1 MTSADD
7 DQMSEIDLDAYVDD
21 QLPAGRR
28 VEVEGHLARHPA
40 LASRVM
46 ADLRAR
52 DELRL
57 AFANVPTPT
66 AGSLAGARRL
76 QRAAW
81 LDTRFSGFRRAAA
94 VLLLIGAGWVANEQ
108 LDNLLVS
115 KVSASTQP
123 PTFVSEAVMA
133 HRTALLR
140 GEMRS
145 QIEAPDY
152 DPDEVRSATAI
163 MMPRL
168 PSGWK
173 ALDVQVFP
181 STYGPSVQMTLATEP
196 FGVLSLYASRPGDR
210 RTEPAAIA
218 QTDGATAAFWRK
230 GEVGYVLVANPGV
243 DAGGLVEVAGDLARR
258 RK

>member
-1 MTSADD
+1 MTNADD

-21 QLPAGRR
+21 QLTAGRR
-28 VEVEGHLARHPA
+28 VEVEGHLAGHPA
-40 LASRVM
+40 LAGRVM

-57 AFANVPTPT
+57 AFANVPPPT
-66 AGSLAGARRL
+66 LGSLSAARRL
-76 QRAAW
+76 QRAVW
-81 LDTRFSGFRRAAA
+81 FDTRLSGFRRVAV
-94 VLLLIGAGWVANEQ
+94 VLLLVGAGWVANEQ
-108 LDNLLVS
+108 LDSLLVG
-115 KVSASTQP
+115 KVAASTQP

-163 MMPRL
+163 VMPRL

-181 STYGPSVQMTLATEP
+181 STYGPSVQMTLAASS
-196 FGVLSLYASRPGDR
+196 FGVVSLYASRPGDR
-210 RTEPAAIA
+210 RTEPAEIA
-218 QTDGATAAFWRK
+218 HTDGATAAFWRK

-243 DAGGLVEVAGDLARR
+243 DSAGLVGVAGELSRR

>member
-1 MTSADD
+1 MINADD
-7 DQMSEIDLDAYVDD
+7 DPVSEIDLDAYVDE
-21 QLPAGRR
+21 QLPPSRR

-57 AFANVPTPT
+57 AFANVPAPT
-66 AGSLAGARRL
+66 AGSLAAARRL
-76 QRAAW
+76 RRAAW
-81 LDTRFSGFRRAAA
+81 LDTRFWGLRRAAA
-94 VLLLIGAGWVANEQ
+94 VLLLVGAGWVANEQ
-108 LDNLLVS
+108 LDDLLVS

-210 RTEPAAIA
+210 RTEPATIA

-243 DAGGLVEVAGDLARR
+243 DAGGLIEVAGDLARR